1 MFFPKLSPRNLFTI
15 VTVVLALAVV
25 SSPMVTSAQRSGG
38 DPSAERERVR
48 GQKAQVATQVD
59 ALQAT
64 DAQVEAALD
73 ALENNVAGQEALLSE
88 ARRAATEAEVAVA
101 EATAAVEAKTLEIEL
116 LRAAVRS
123 FAVEAFVHP
132 PSDDAL
138 AALDS
143 DDPGEAAEKRAL
155 LEIQNTS
162 DSDLL
167 DRLSAAEE
175 DLDAQRQLAADASAR
190 AQDKQVAAGNRLTEV
205 TNARNA
211 QAVYADQ
218 VEARLEHKLGEAASL
233 NELDAQL
240 TGEIQA
246 EQAAATARA
255 AELARRA
262 REAAPRPA
270 AAASDSSSSTG
281 SSTGSSSGGGSGSSD
296 GGGGSSGGGGSA
308 SQVTFN
314 GSLSSVSCPN
324 GGSITVAS
332 SIASSVQSLLNA
344 AASDGIMLCGGGYR
358 SSAGQIET
366 RRNNCGSSDYAI
378 YEMPPSSCSPPT
390 ARPGTCMHEKGL
402 AVDYSSSGG
411 TVSRGSAAGVWLRE
425 NAPSFGFQTLS
436 CGCEPW
442 HWSTNGN

>member
-1 MFFPKLSPRNLFTI
+1 MLFPNLSPRNIFTI
-15 VTVVLALAVV
+15 LTVVLALAVV
-25 SSPMVTSAQRSGG
+25 SSPIVTSAQRGGG

-73 ALENNVAGQEALLSE
+73 ALESNVAGQEALLTE
-88 ARRAATEAEVAVA
+88 ARRAAAEAQVAFA
-101 EATAAVEAKTLEIEL
+101 DATAAVEAKTLEIEL
-116 LRAAVRS
+116 LRADVRS

-175 DLDAQRQLAADASAR
+175 DLDVQRQLAADASAR
-190 AQDKQVAAGNRLTEV
+190 AEEKQVAAGDRLTEV
-205 TNARNA
+205 TNARDE
-211 QAVYADQ
+211 QAAYADQ
-218 VEARLEHKLGEAASL
+218 VEARLEHKLGEAAAL
-233 NELDAQL
+233 AELDAEL
-240 TGEIQA
+240 TVEIQA
-246 EQAAATARA
+246 EQAAAAARA

-262 REAAPRPA
+262 REAAPRTA
-270 AAASDSSSSTG
+270 V
-281 SSTGSSSGGGSGSSD
+281 
-296 GGGGSSGGGGSA
+296 SSGGGGSR
-308 SQVTFN
+308 VTFN
-314 GSLSSVSCPN
+314 GSLSSVSCPT

-332 SIASSVQSLLNA
+332 SMADNVQSLLNA

-366 RRNNCGSSDYAI
+366 RKNNCGTSDYAI
-378 YEMPPSSCSPPT
+378 YEMPASDCSPPT
-390 ARPGTCMHEKGL
+390 ARPGTSMHEQGL
-402 AVDYSSSGG
+402 AVDYSWNGG
-411 TVSRGSAAGVWLRE
+411 TVSSSSPAGAWLRN